1 MIEDL
6 LNEGYTREE
15 VRAILVANGIAP
27 NEARAEFMIAVALG
41 EIDGDL
47 VDMSEVDG
55 EEE

>member
-15 VRAILVANGIAP
+15 VRAILVASGVAP
-27 NEARAEFMIAVALG
+27 NEERAEFMIAVALG
-41 EIDGDL
+41 EISGDL
-47 VDMSEVDG
+47 VDLSEVDG